1 MFQLTSTQNIDLPEH
16 ENIGMIETNISEQL
30 LPRAS
35 VFESLGEAMSK
46 FLLGLDNTNLS
57 STKCFWW
64 CQRCSISN
72 LKGKHLYP
80 IKQAPVRNRW
90 YWSCEALQSLM
101 ASRQIL

>member
-1 MFQLTSTQNIDLPEH
+1 MFELTPTQNTDFPKH
-16 ENIGMIETNISEQL
+16 ENIGMIETNIYEQL
-30 LPRAS
+30 LPRAP

-46 FLLGLDNTNLS
+46 LLLGLDNTNLS

-64 CQRCSISN
+64 CQRCGISN
-72 LKGKHLYP
+72 LKGKHSCS
-80 IKQAPVRNRW
+80 IKQAFVRNRW

>member
-1 MFQLTSTQNIDLPEH
+1 MFELTLTQNIDFLEH
-16 ENIGMIETNISEQL
+16 ENIGMIETNIYEQL
-30 LPRAS
+30 LRRAP

-46 FLLGLDNTNLS
+46 ILLGLDNTNLS

-80 IKQAPVRNRW
+80 IKQAPVRNRCS
-90 YWSCEALQSLM
+90 WSCEEFDGITSNFV
-101 ASRQIL
+101 I

>member
-1 MFQLTSTQNIDLPEH
+1 MFELTPTQNIDLVEH

-46 FLLGLDNTNLS
+46 ILLGLDNTNLS
-57 STKCFWW
+57 STKFWW
-64 CQRCSISN
+64 CQRCDISN

-90 YWSCEALQSLM
+90 YWSCEEFDGITSNFV
-101 ASRQIL
+101 I